1 MVQVKGAVKL
11 KEQSYQAVAK
21 GKTRVWEDSGKSLDD
36 SGEGNSFLF
45 TLYIVRMRQL
55 TSTEDTLGW

>member
-21 GKTRVWEDSGKSLDD
+21 GKARVWEDSGKSLDH

-45 TLYIVRMRQL
+45 TLYIRVVK
-55 TSTEDTLGW
+55 